1 MAIEGN
7 SMQTA
12 VKIPENLKLT
22 YEDYL
27 LLPEGT
33 RYEIIEGE
41 LFMTPSPRTV
51 HQRLIVK
58 LFRIIDNFVRGKN
71 LGEVFVAPYDV
82 VLSKHDIVQPDILF
96 VSKENSHLITELNL
110 QGAPD
115 LVVEILSPSIE
126 DRDSILK
133 KKLYAAFG
141 VKEYWIADP
150 AKKSVKLFNLGKKG
164 YMDVE
169 TGNILKSLL
178 LKGLEIDISGL
189 STNPVLTRV
198 SKIGRAHV

>member
-96 VSKENSHLITELNL
+96 VS
-110 QGAPD
+110 
-115 LVVEILSPSIE
+115 IE

-169 TGNILKSLL
+169 TGNIFKSLL

-189 STNPVLTRV
+189 FEDVI
-198 SKIGRAHV
+198 KH

>member
-1 MAIEGN
+1 
-7 SMQTA
+7 MQTA

-189 STNPVLTRV
+189 FEDVI
-198 SKIGRAHV
+198 KH

>member
-189 STNPVLTRV
+189 FEDVI
-198 SKIGRAHV
+198 KH